1 MASRGK
7 LKTLAD
13 VLNQLEGSDWD
24 KDDSN
29 GEFSSDEE
37 LDSDIDDP
45 NAITQYRVTGCV
57 STYPPHPS
65 PDSRFTLGGS
75 S

>member
-1 MASRGK
+1 MASRVK

-13 VLNQLEGSDWD
+13 VLNQMEGSDWD

-37 LDSDIDDP
+37 FDSDIDDH

-57 STYPPHPS
+57 PTYPLP
-65 PDSRFTLGGS
+65 RFQIYPWGS

>member
-1 MASRGK
+1 MKIMASRGK

-13 VLNQLEGSDWD
+13 VLSLMEGSDWD

-45 NAITQYRVTGCV
+45 NAITQ
-57 STYPPHPS
+57 
-65 PDSRFTLGGS
+65 
-75 S
+75 